1 VSFHV
6 DETSSLA
13 VHKEKT
19 DGLHSGVS
27 LTSIRGWLFLL
38 LSVSTPL
45 FLRRVVEWMLVG
57 QWWMASFCCWMM
69 CLGLCPPGGTDRST
83 PGWTFKS
90 VIVCDLW
97 TLATDTKKLWRQPS
111 SPNVCPV
118 RDCPCVVQVTFL
130 SPSSVD
136 GMTNPTI
143 ATQTC
148 YPGKKSCT
156 CSLDVV
162 RAFHL
167 LTYIAFLLCHL
178 KKGKYIPWTGNHVFW
193 GNMKTVQ
200 FSCSL

>member
-19 DGLHSGVS
+19 DGFHSGVS

-97 TLATDTKKLWRQPS
+97 TLATGTKKFWRQPS
-111 SPNVCPV
+111 SSNVCPV
-118 RDCPCVVQVTFL
+118 RDCPYVVQVTFL

-148 YPGKKSCT
+148 YPGKNVAR
-156 CSLDVV
+156 VV
-162 RAFHL
+162 
-167 LTYIAFLLCHL
+167 
-178 KKGKYIPWTGNHVFW
+178 
-193 GNMKTVQ
+193 
-200 FSCSL
+200 